1 MPSPYEYEPRHERE
15 TPDDAPG
22 PCDVLVRLHDL
33 AGRPRG
39 TGFVADHHGT
49 VITAHEAV
57 DGLPRLVLHTAAG
70 RRCVVTADAVTR
82 LPALGLALVRSEGLG
97 VAPLPVTTRRA
108 VLPGTYVRIPAGGWR
123 EARVLGT
130 GPVTYTATDRAYAL
144 GDALEL
150 AVGTAGRDALRL
162 GGGAA
167 GGPVLDA
174 TTGTVLGVLGTAL
187 RSDDRA
193 EGFAVRL
200 PPPALTEGPLAE
212 LLTENTTT
220 VPAHG
225 ADLNLAGV
233 VQLTAGSVGW
243 GGPAGGV
250 GSVGRSAVGA
260 GGSTAGGD
268 GAAGGV
274 GPVDRSAVFERGGPA
289 GGVGSAGGAGGSSV
303 GWGGVEP
310 VDRSAVLAEFAA
322 FERGEAAVLGLVGP
336 PGSGRTTQLAALA
349 ARRHR
354 AGQPTLR
361 LRGADLD
368 AGDGSVA
375 DAARR
380 ALDRAAAVV
389 AASRAPFPAG
399 PDALGDVSPEHL
411 AGLARTAGHPLLL
424 LLDGPEEVL
433 LDRPAGW
440 TAGTVRWLRATGARL
455 VVACR
460 AEYWEE
466 AGFPEELLHAGAPR
480 PDGLPACVALGDLTV
495 EEARRARA
503 RHGVPEGAVADAD
516 ARHPLTLRML
526 ADIRSALAETAPDAP
541 DAPVGRDD
549 VFSAHLDLVCLR
561 IAVRLADGNGIRGT
575 AVRRLAAKVA
585 GQVHEAARRSLG
597 AGGLDRETFDVVF
610 PRGPAPD
617 RLGGGTGWASAVLA
631 EGLLVPAGTTGYRF
645 ADEELADWLHG
656 THLDV
661 DDALRTLVHTAPATP
676 VAPGGR
682 TPRPA
687 VAEGGFPLS
696 GDRDAAEG
704 LLPLSGSGSG
714 AVGGSC
720 SAPAT
725 PVAPGGRTPR
735 PAVAEGG
742 FPLSGDRPRP
752 VAASGDRDAAEGSR
766 PLSGRWA
773 GAAGDRRVLPAVAFD
788 PWTVAGPDPWAV
800 ADADYRPADD
810 RLFQHS
816 GVTADDGGAGVAVGH
831 PVLPAA
837 SPLPASPG
845 AEAVLPA
852 GTPVPRHR
860 VGVVVE
866 ALLFLA
872 RRHGSR
878 RLSTRL
884 TDLVHALDAD
894 PGSWWAA
901 RLLSG
906 TLTRVADATPYTD
919 VLRLLADRLVAWRE
933 QRRGVPPEL
942 GPAFWAALRLPPE
955 TRCALLRRLVHADG
969 PPCENGP
976 RFLDAAARLF
986 AADPV
991 AVLPYLIRWFEDE
1004 RPLPATP
1011 HATVATAA
1019 QALLHTHR
1027 HAAPD
1032 ALTEALADS
1041 AHRRADQLLTV
1052 LTEEEP
1058 AAMCR
1063 AVDRWAKDGRPAR
1076 RATAIAYGLLVAPYA
1091 RDDTDRTLLRYAA
1104 LAVLVRAADRE
1115 LHGGALALLVRDP
1128 NSRDRHLPRALER
1141 FAADDPHLPPSVLA
1155 PALTTHP
1162 EPVLDAFRTRLGG
1175 TGAGETFRA
1184 LADATPPA
1192 LARQVAALVRETVER
1207 RPELTGQVAAYADGR
1222 LERGPAARAVLRTL
1236 LTGLLD
1242 GGPQP
1247 LRVAL
1252 AGVLAGPGTPA
1263 SRPLRR
1269 ELLDTLLARESD
1281 PAVLEAVLRAAAR
1294 NTGPEPRVLVHR
1306 TGLLLARTPEG
1317 ATRFDRCLADL
1328 GSHVPGFAAAVAG
1341 WLADAPREWS
1351 ALIGPATRRT
1361 IGNPAGAV
1369 VPA

>member
-1 MPSPYEYEPRHERE
+1 MPSPYEPRDERD
-15 TPDDAPG
+15 TPDGTPV
-22 PCDVLVRLHDL
+22 PSDVLVRLHDL

-39 TGFVADHHGT
+39 TGFVADHRGT
-49 VITAHEAV
+49 VLTSHEAV
-57 DGLPRLVLHTAAG
+57 DGLPRLVLHAAAG
-70 RRCVVTADAVTR
+70 RRCVVTADAVTP

-97 VAPLPVTTRRA
+97 VAPLPVTARRA
-108 VLPGTYVRIPAGGWR
+108 VRPGTYVRIAAGGWR

-130 GPVTYTATDRAYAL
+130 SAVTYTATDRAYPL

-150 AVGTAGRDALRL
+150 AVGTSGRDALRL

-174 TTGTVLGVLGTAL
+174 TTGTVLGVLNTAL
-187 RSDDRA
+187 RSDDRG
-193 EGFAVRL
+193 EGFAVPL
-200 PPPALTEGPLAE
+200 PPPAPARGPLAE
-212 LLTENTTT
+212 LLAENAAT
-220 VPAHG
+220 VPAYG
-225 ADLNLAGV
+225 ADLNLAGLV
-233 VQLTAGSVGW
+233 RLTAG
-243 GGPAGGV
+243 P
-250 GSVGRSAVGA
+250 VGRDGPPGA
-260 GGSTAGGD
+260 
-268 GAAGGV
+268 
-274 GPVDRSAVFERGGPA
+274 
-289 GGVGSAGGAGGSSV
+289 
-303 GWGGVEP
+303 VEP
-310 VDRSAVLAEFAA
+310 VDRPAVLAEFAA
-322 FERGEAAVLGLVGP
+322 FERGGVAVLGLVGP

-354 AGQPTLR
+354 AGRPTLR
-361 LRGADLD
+361 LRGADLGE
-368 AGDGSVA
+368 GDGSVA

-399 PDALGDVSPEHL
+399 PGALGDVGPERL
-411 AGLARTAGHPLLL
+411 AGIARRAGRPLLL
-424 LLDGPEEVL
+424 LLDGPEEAL
-433 LDRPAGW
+433 LDRPAEW
-440 TAGTVRWLRATGARL
+440 TAATARWLRATGARL

-466 AGFPEELLHAGAPR
+466 AGFPEDLLHPGTPR
-480 PDGLPACVALGDLTV
+480 PDGLPARVVLGDLTA
-495 EEARRARA
+495 EEAREARA

-526 ADIRSALAETAPDAP
+526 ADVRAALAGATPE
-541 DAPVGRDD
+541 APVDRDA

-561 IAVRLADGNGIRGT
+561 IAARLADRNGISGT
-575 AVRRLAAKVA
+575 AVRRLAARVA

-597 AGGLDRETFDVVF
+597 TGQLDRETFDAVF
-610 PRGPAPD
+610 PRGVAPD

-631 EGLLVPAGTTGYRF
+631 EGLLVPAGTTGHRF

-661 DDALRTLVHTAPATP
+661 DDALRALVHTVPATT
-676 VAPGGR
+676 AIHDDR
-682 TPRPA
+682 TPPPAATGDGSPPPGHRTRPA
-687 VAEGGFPLS
+687 ADGPLPPA
-696 GDRDAAEG
+696 GRAA
-704 LLPLSGSGSG
+704 
-714 AVGGSC
+714 
-720 SAPAT
+720 
-725 PVAPGGRTPR
+725 
-735 PAVAEGG
+735 
-742 FPLSGDRPRP
+742 
-752 VAASGDRDAAEGSR
+752 
-766 PLSGRWA
+766 
-773 GAAGDRRVLPAVAFD
+773 LPAVAFD

-800 ADADYRPADD
+800 ADAEYRPADD
-810 RLFQHS
+810 DLLPAPPSRHS
-816 GVTADDGGAGVAVGH
+816 GAATGTRPGNAADGGGAGAAAGR
-831 PVLPAA
+831 PAPPAA
-837 SPLPASPG
+837 GPGARSRSASGLRLPPAGRRAAPG
-845 AEAVLPA
+845 AEAVLP
-852 GTPVPRHR
+852 GVTPVPHHR
-860 VGVVVE
+860 IGAVVE

-872 RRHGSR
+872 RRYGSR
-878 RLSTRL
+878 RLSSRL

-901 RLLSG
+901 RLLGG
-906 TLTRVADATPYTD
+906 TLARVADATPYTD

-933 QRRGVPPEL
+933 QRRAVPPEL
-942 GPAFWAALRLPPE
+942 GPAFWTTLRLPLE

-976 RFLDAAARLF
+976 RFLDAAARLL

-991 AVLPYLIRWFEDE
+991 AVMPYLIRWFEDE

-1052 LTEEEP
+1052 LAEEEP

-1063 AVDRWAKDGRPAR
+1063 AVDRWAKDERPAR
-1076 RATAIAYGLLVAPYA
+1076 RATAVAHGLRVAPYA

-1104 LAVLVRAADRE
+1104 LAVLVRTADRD

-1128 NSRDRHLPRALER
+1128 DSRDRHLPRALER
-1141 FAADDPHLPPSVLA
+1141 FTAGDPLLPPSALT
-1155 PALTTHP
+1155 PALGTHP
-1162 EPVLDAFRTRLGG
+1162 QPVLDAFRTRLGG
-1175 TGAGETFRA
+1175 ADAGEAFRA

-1192 LARQVAALVRETVER
+1192 LARPVAALVRETVER
-1207 RPELTGQVAAYADGR
+1207 RPELTGHVAAYADGR

-1252 AGVLAGPGTPA
+1252 AGVLAAPGTPA

-1281 PAVLEAVLRAAAR
+1281 PSVLEAVLRAAAR
-1294 NTGPEPRVLVHR
+1294 GSGPEPRVLVHR
-1306 TGLLLARTPEG
+1306 TGLLLVRTAEG

-1328 GSHVPGFAAAVAG
+1328 GRHVPGFAAALTG
-1341 WLADAPREWS
+1341 WLTDAPHEWA
-1351 ALIGPATRRT
+1351 ALVGPATRRT
-1361 IGNPAGAV
+1361 IENPAGAG
-1369 VPA
+1369 VPV